1 MVLVAGLAVR
11 SWEIFMNWVTSV
23 ITTHESDVA
32 TRPSLMRPRAFFAI
46 VLLYVFPSPSPSV
59 EKVAE

>member
-1 MVLVAGLAVR
+1 
-11 SWEIFMNWVTSV
+11 MNWVTSV